1 MSVSHMNM
9 YEIVIEKTQLR
20 KLRTLPSNTQSRI
33 REACDELRE
42 SRSPTDHSKCKPLKG
57 QQGLFRLRVG
67 NIRLIMDKQYGELR
81 IHQLGDRE
89 GIYSDVDDY
98 EVNA

>member
-1 MSVSHMNM
+1 MSHKDM
-9 YEIVIEKTQLR
+9 YDVVIEKTQLR
-20 KLRTLPSNTQSRI
+20 KLRTLPSNTQERI
-33 REACDELRE
+33 QDVCDELKQ

-67 NIRLIMDKQYGELR
+67 HIRLIMDKQYGELR

-89 GIYSDVDDY
+89 GIYADVDDY

>member
-1 MSVSHMNM
+1 MSGILTDM
-9 YEIVIEKTQLR
+9 YDVVIEKTQKR
-20 KLRTLPSNTQSRI
+20 KLNTLPPNTQQRI
-33 REACDELRE
+33 REACEELRQ

-67 NIRLIMDKQYGELR
+67 NIRLIMDKRYGELR

-89 GIYSDVDDY
+89 GIYADVDDY
-98 EVNA
+98 EVA

>member
-1 MSVSHMNM
+1 MRMSHTDM
-9 YEIVIEKTQLR
+9 YDVVIEKTQLR
-20 KLRTLPSNTQSRI
+20 KLKTLPTNTQTRI
-33 REACDELRE
+33 QEACDELKQ

-57 QQGLFRLRVG
+57 QKGLFRMRVG
-67 NIRLIMDKQYGELR
+67 HIRLIMDKQHGELR

-89 GIYSDVDDY
+89 GIYADVDDY